1 MALATYQ
8 WPVSGTVAPTAAVMS
23 KRQSL
28 RLQVNFADADTTLLV
43 AHNWGFSLAQG
54 TQLQPVISW
63 YMATAGT
70 AGTPVLTIA
79 NNTDSNHFTITK
91 VSGAG
96 TGGTAIFNVER
107 PWSGIE

>member
-23 KRQSL
+23 KHQSL
-28 RLQVNFADADTTLLV
+28 RMQVNFADGDTTLLV
-43 AHNWGFSLAQG
+43 THNWGFSLAQG

-63 YMATAGT
+63 YMQTAGT

-96 TGGTAIFNVER
+96 TGGTLIFNVER
-107 PWSGIE
+107 PYSGIQ

>member
-23 KRQSL
+23 KHQSL
-28 RLQVNFADADTTLLV
+28 RAQINFADADTTLLV
-43 AHNWGFSLAQG
+43 SHNWGFNLAQG

-63 YMATAGT
+63 YMQTVGT
-70 AGTPVLTIA
+70 AGTPVLTIS

-91 VSGAG
+91 VAGAG
-96 TGGTAIFNVER
+96 TGGTLIFNLER
-107 PWSGIE
+107 PWSGIQ